1 MAAILRKSG
10 SQFCGGVLITDR
22 HVLTAAHCVVQFTK
36 NEIKV
41 RLGEYNFD
49 TPDENNP
56 TDFGVEE
63 IRSHV
68 NYDSATQENDIAI
81 IKIDRPSSFSD
92 FIWPACLPP
101 PDNDFEGLL
110 GFVTGWG
117 TIYFGGPV
125 SERLLE
131 VVLPIW
137 NQSECMAVYP
147 ENKVTENMMC
157 AGLREGGKD
166 SC

>member
-1 MAAILRKSG
+1 MKKTLFRRIVGGKPADPKDWPWMAAILRKSG

-56 TDFGVEE
+56 TTDFGVEE

-68 NYDSATQENDIAI
+68 NYDRTTQENDIAI

-92 FIWPACLPP
+92 FIW
-101 PDNDFEGLL
+101 
-110 GFVTGWG
+110 
-117 TIYFGGPV
+117 
-125 SERLLE
+125 
-131 VVLPIW
+131 
-137 NQSECMAVYP
+137 
-147 ENKVTENMMC
+147 
-157 AGLREGGKD
+157 
-166 SC
+166 